1 MDTRRAPAATA
12 VEGARHHVPPRRR
25 RAAAAWAAW
34 IAGALVLAAPS
45 GAAAEP
51 RHLGSFGVVC
61 APQRGPGAPA
71 VAAQPEVRTPPQRLT
86 ITLVI
91 DLPCASTVDAL
102 QRLRDFRRSHPAVE
116 VEILVLDPGAFAR
129 LEPAAAKAILTME
142 LGVPLRWEPTR
153 LQALAVRSV
162 PFFRLEDPR
171 GRVVTAV
178 GVPSLDG
185 MLGGLQ

>member
-1 MDTRRAPAATA
+1 MRAIWIVGVLLLAT
-12 VEGARHHVPPRRR
+12 P
-25 RAAAAWAAW
+25 
-34 IAGALVLAAPS
+34 AGASAQ
-45 GAAAEP
+45 P

-61 APQRGPGAPA
+61 MPHSGPGVPP
-71 VAAQPEVRTPPQRLT
+71 VAGQREVRTPPQRLT

-102 QRLRDFRRSHPAVE
+102 KSLRDFRRSHPAVE
-116 VEILVLDPGAFAR
+116 VEVLVLDPAAFAR
-129 LEPAAAKAILTME
+129 LEPAAVKTILTME
-142 LGVPLRWEPTR
+142 FGVPLRWEPGR
-153 LQALAVRSV
+153 LQALGIRSV

-171 GRVVTAV
+171 GRIVTAF

>member
-1 MDTRRAPAATA
+1 MA
-12 VEGARHHVPPRRR
+12 VDAARHPQVPPRRR
-25 RAAAAWAAW
+25 RPAASWAVW

-61 APQRGPGAPA
+61 APQTRPGAPA
-71 VAAQPEVRTPPQRLT
+71 VAAQPEARTPPKSLT

-102 QRLRDFRRSHPAVE
+102 ERLRDFRRSHPAVE
-116 VEILVLDPGAFAR
+116 IEILVLDPAAFAR
-129 LEPAAAKAILTME
+129 LERAAAKAILTME
-142 LGVPLRWEPTR
+142 LGVPLRWEPGR

>member
-1 MDTRRAPAATA
+1 MR
-12 VEGARHHVPPRRR
+12 VI
-25 RAAAAWAAW
+25 W
-34 IAGALVLAAPS
+34 IVGVLLLAAPS
-45 GAAAEP
+45 GAVAQP

-61 APQRGPGAPA
+61 VPQRGPGVPA
-71 VAAQPEVRTPPQRLT
+71 VATQPDVRTPPQRLT

-102 QRLRDFRRSHPAVE
+102 KSLRDFRRSHPAVE
-116 VEILVLDPGAFAR
+116 VDVLVLDPAAFAR
-129 LEPAAAKAILTME
+129 LEPAAAKTILTME
-142 LGVPLRWEPTR
+142 FGVPLRWEPGR
-153 LQALAVRSV
+153 LQALAIRNV

-171 GRVVTAV
+171 GRIVTAF

>member
-1 MDTRRAPAATA
+1 MAVDATRHPRLRRPA
-12 VEGARHHVPPRRR
+12 G
-25 RAAAAWAAW
+25 AWAVW

-61 APQRGPGAPA
+61 TPSRRPGAPA
-71 VAAQPEVRTPPQRLT
+71 VAAQPEARTPPQRLT
-86 ITLVI
+86 LTLVI

-102 QRLRDFRRSHPAVE
+102 LRLRDFHRSHPAIE
-116 VEILVLDPGAFAR
+116 VSILVLDPAAFAR
-129 LEPAAAKAILTME
+129 LEPAAATAILTME
-142 LGVPLRWEPTR
+142 LGVPWRWEPGR
-153 LQALAVRSV
+153 LQALAVPRV

-171 GRVVTAV
+171 GRVVTAF

-185 MLGGLQ
+185 MLGGFQ